1 MGKCSHCGEEGHT
14 YRTCPHLTV
23 DQRNDMFKK
32 KKAEKELKKKKKEEA
47 LQKKNEYLKKL
58 EEEKKKKEE
67 LEKQRCEFII
77 HNKNEYEIALYWGNI
92 ESDQLNR
99 FRNVPAFE
107 SISFTC
113 IKTIHRIVAI
123 PVLEAYNPQTNN
135 AEKVIIHKQGDEG
148 LFILFDCYMCGYPDK
163 DIEVHKEYKPKKSE
177 LEQWKEFGLKSH
189 FLLQQISKM
198 TDGGKQKR
206 YENIEPFLELVQD
219 IKLPE
224 SCSEADKESAGIPSA
239 LTNIT

>member
-1 MGKCSHCGEEGHT
+1 MICLK
-14 YRTCPHLTV
+14 RKR
-23 DQRNDMFKK
+23 QKK
-32 KKAEKELKKKKKEEA
+32 NLKKRKRKKHFK
-47 LQKKNEYLKKL
+47 KKNEYLKKL

-135 AEKVIIHKQGDEG
+135 AEKVSI
-148 LFILFDCYMCGYPDK
+148 
-163 DIEVHKEYKPKKSE
+163 V
-177 LEQWKEFGLKSH
+177 
-189 FLLQQISKM
+189 
-198 TDGGKQKR
+198 
-206 YENIEPFLELVQD
+206 
-219 IKLPE
+219 
-224 SCSEADKESAGIPSA
+224 
-239 LTNIT
+239 